1 MRRWQSRACEGD
13 LIVEVAAAGWALFRL
28 QGTCLQFCNQA
39 HSNIEGKGR
48 RISDK
53 AREETETEAMT
64 KELSRRILIATL
76 RPKYRSLK
84 YLKVW
89 AALKLVMHESFSTRE
104 SLY

>member
-64 KELSRRILIATL
+64 KELSRLNPNSHTKA
-76 RPKYRSLK
+76 
-84 YLKVW
+84 
-89 AALKLVMHESFSTRE
+89 
-104 SLY
+104 